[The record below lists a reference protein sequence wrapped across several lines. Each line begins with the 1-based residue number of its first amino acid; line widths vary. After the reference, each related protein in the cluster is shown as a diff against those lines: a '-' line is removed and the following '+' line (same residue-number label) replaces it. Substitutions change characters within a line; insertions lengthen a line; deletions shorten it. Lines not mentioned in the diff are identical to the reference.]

1 MWSNRQIKLILYMKN
16 RFFSQKAGAALI
28 VLGAA
33 CGLVACNSDSNN
45 TAFLEV
51 RLTDAP
57 GDYEE
62 VNIDIQDVEVNA
74 TDDANSGWKSIETN
88 KGVYD
93 ILKLTGGVDALLGTA
108 ELPSGKISQIRLKLG
123 DANSIKM
130 NGGMKSLT
138 TPSAQHSGLKLNI
151 HENLEAGVVYKLL
164 LDFDA
169 ARSIVATGSGKFN
182 LKPVIRTI
190 VEAQSGAIKG
200 TITPIE
206 SSPAVYAISGL
217 DTLATAFAN
226 QTTGAFLLRGLE
238 PGTYKVT
245 FEPGEGYTSIAEEN
259 VSVTLGVVTDMGEIT
274 IPQ

>member
-1 MWSNRQIKLILYMKN
+1 MQNS
-16 RFFSQKAGAALI
+16 FFSKKTGAALI
-28 VLGAA
+28 VLAAA
-33 CGLVACNSDSNN
+33 CGLLACNSESDN

-62 VNIDIQDVEVNA
+62 VNIDIMEVEVNA
-74 TDDANSGWKSIETN
+74 SDDENSGWRSIETIN
-88 KGVYD
+88 GIYD
-93 ILKLTGGVDALLGTA
+93 ILKLTGGIDTLLGTA

-123 DANSIKM
+123 NNNSIKI
-130 NGGMKSLT
+130 NGDMINLT
-138 TPSAQHSGLKLNI
+138 TPSAQQSGLKLNI
-151 HENLEAGVVYKLL
+151 HAELEPGIVYTLL

-169 ARSIVATGSGKFN
+169 ARSIVTTGNGEFT

-190 VEAQSGAIKG
+190 VEAQGGAIKG
-200 TITPIE
+200 KVSPIE
-206 SSPAVYAISGL
+206 STPAVYAISGL

-226 QTTGAFLLRGLE
+226 HTSGEFLLRGLE

-245 FEPGEGYTSIAEEN
+245 FEPGEGFAPIAEEN
-259 VSVTLGVVTDMGEIT
+259 VTVSLGVVTNMGEIT

>member
-1 MWSNRQIKLILYMKN
+1 MKN

-28 VLGAA
+28 ILAGA
-33 CGLVACNSDSNN
+33 CGLLACNSESNN

-123 DANSIKM
+123 DANSIKV

-169 ARSIVATGSGKFN
+169 ARSIVATGSGQFN

-200 TITPIE
+200 TISPIE
-206 SSPAVYAISGL
+206 STPAVYAISGL

-226 QTTGAFLLRGLE
+226 QTTGAFLLRGLA
-238 PGTYKVT
+238 PGTYQVT
-245 FEPGEGYTSIAEEN
+245 FEPGEGFSPVAEDN
-259 VSVTLGVVTDMGEIT
+259 VTVTLGVVTDMGEIS